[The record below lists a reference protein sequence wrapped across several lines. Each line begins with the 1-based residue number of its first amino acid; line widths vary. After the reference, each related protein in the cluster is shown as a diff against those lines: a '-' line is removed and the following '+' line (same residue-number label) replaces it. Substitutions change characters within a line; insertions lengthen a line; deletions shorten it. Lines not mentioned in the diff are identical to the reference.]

1 MWEKR
6 AMWIHVLAKK
16 GLRELKN
23 NDLNKLTQRDLLTVY
38 VARQ

>member
-1 MWEKR
+1 MWSD
-6 AMWIHVLAKK
+6 VLSKE

-23 NDLNKLTQRDLLTVY
+23 DNLNKLTQRDLLTVY

>member
-1 MWEKR
+1 MWT
-6 AMWIHVLAKK
+6 HVL